1 MFIVRAQTRHQS
13 LSVVRDL
20 WSSAAASGMNLL
32 LLFLSSLSILSG
44 LEAGKEEDGKEG
56 QRQISIASSM
66 DMVPTGSC
74 VKVGKTQF
82 H

>member
-1 MFIVRAQTRHQS
+1 MFIVPAQTQHQS

-32 LLFLSSLSILSG
+32 LLFLSSLSFLCG